1 MLKNSSK
8 RISDLTPGDIS
19 LVIQMAWEDRTTFET
34 IWERVGVVE
43 ADVIRI
49 MRTELTP
56 SSFKMWRKRVKGR
69 VTKHRSL
76 RSPEMK
82 YSDTAIADHR
92 RANCWSLFL
101 RGRYDWGFTLLRYRD
116 LHYQCRGLLL
126 VRTTVGRIE
135 NVLSP
140 FGVSCFRGERIGP
153 NKLKTIGWRYQ
164 PCLMVW
170 SD

>member
-82 YSDTAIADHR
+82 YSDRAIADHR
-92 RANCWSLFL
+92 RANC
-101 RGRYDWGFTLLRYRD
+101 
-116 LHYQCRGLLL
+116 
-126 VRTTVGRIE
+126 
-135 NVLSP
+135 
-140 FGVSCFRGERIGP
+140 
-153 NKLKTIGWRYQ
+153 
-164 PCLMVW
+164 
-170 SD
+170 